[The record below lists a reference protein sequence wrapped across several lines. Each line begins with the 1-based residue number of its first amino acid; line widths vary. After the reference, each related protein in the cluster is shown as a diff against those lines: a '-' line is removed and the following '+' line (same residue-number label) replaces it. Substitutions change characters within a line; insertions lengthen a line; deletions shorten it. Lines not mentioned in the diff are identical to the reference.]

1 MGLYIQDSDG
11 AFYVKD
17 GMAIHD
23 NRGHK
28 EIMKQFRSDAEAE
41 EYLLRLMGIDLPKRN
56 SPVTPEMNGKHKK
69 SHRRRKPK

>member
-28 EIMKQFRSDAEAE
+28 EIMKRFRSDAEAE
-41 EYLLRLMGIDLPKRN
+41 EVAISPQSLLTTTATTYR
-56 SPVTPEMNGKHKK
+56 S
-69 SHRRRKPK
+69 S